1 VLLVLFG
8 FAVTILVSSAWM
20 FLELGRKPVEKRGN
34 SDPVAIAEA
43 REQRERERA
52 ELALQ
57 REKARRER
65 LLQLVPV
72 ATVPWRIST
81 ELQPVN
87 SRRLE
92 ARQPWSMD
100 VRPIVD
106 ATLLRVAR
114 VPWSGPVRETPT
126 PAATQPWGRV
136 EITPAATSAADV
148 PFVDES
154 VVRLREAAL
163 RGADVPW
170 RGAMVM
176 TEARGASL
184 PWPVAAAAREVA
196 LQTGVVPWQAQRR
209 DVSAGVIGEARQ
221 PWPVGVGVRS
231 TTAAT
236 GVLAWQRPLTEVDAR
251 LVGEA
256 NLPWV
261 EPRRAASP
269 KLGVATLPWLTD
281 TPRAAAHGVRAH
293 EAMVPWA
300 DADGTL
306 MKKSRTKDG
315 G

>member
-1 VLLVLFG
+1 MLLVLFA
-8 FAVTILVSSAWM
+8 FASTILIGSAWM

-72 ATVPWRIST
+72 ATVPWRISAD
-81 ELQPVN
+81 LQPVN
-87 SRRLE
+87 ARRLE
-92 ARQPWSMD
+92 ARQPWSMEL
-100 VRPIVD
+100 RPIAD
-106 ATLLRVAR
+106 TTLLRAAR
-114 VPWSGPVRETPT
+114 VPWSNSLRETPT

-136 EITPAATSAADV
+136 EIAPASTSAADV

-154 VVRLREAAL
+154 AVRLREAAL

-170 RGAMVM
+170 RGAMVPM
-176 TEARGASL
+176 EARGASL
-184 PWPVAAAAREVA
+184 PWPVVAAAREVA
-196 LQTGVVPWQAQRR
+196 LPMSAVPWQTQKK
-209 DVSAGVIGEARQ
+209 DVSAGVIDEARQ
-221 PWPVGVGVRS
+221 PWPLGVGVRS

-236 GVLAWQRPLTEVDAR
+236 GALAWNRPLTEVDAS

-256 NLPWV
+256 HLPWV
-261 EPRRAASP
+261 EPRRGASAKLEVAA
-269 KLGVATLPWLTD
+269 LPWLMD
-281 TPRAAAHGVRAH
+281 SPRAAVHGVRAH

-300 DADGTL
+300 DADGTPV
-306 MKKSRTKDG
+306 KKSRTKDG